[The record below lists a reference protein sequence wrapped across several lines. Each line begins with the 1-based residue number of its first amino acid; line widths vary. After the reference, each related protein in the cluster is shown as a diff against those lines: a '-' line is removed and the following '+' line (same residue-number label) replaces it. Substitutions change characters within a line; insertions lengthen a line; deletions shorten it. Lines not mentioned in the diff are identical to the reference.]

1 MENKLSKETLV
12 NQQRCIEAVVGLINK
27 GLPVTLS
34 VKQDGDYKEVHIQC
48 GSPESRK
55 ALSDVEMQIR
65 GVENIWFDTATYL
78 DGTREWSL
86 DWSMELHEI

>member
-1 MENKLSKETLV
+1 MKNKLSKEAKA
-12 NQQRCIEAVVGLINK
+12 NQQRCLEAVEDLINK

-34 VKQDGDYKEVHIQC
+34 VKENGDYKELHIQC
-48 GSPESRK
+48 GSTESRK

-65 GVENIWFDTATYL
+65 GVEGIWFDTATYF

-86 DWSMELHEI
+86 DWSMELHEL